1 MNSAYIRNFTFG
13 VEDSLSSTVGLLAG
27 VASASVPKTTIIITG
42 LILIFTEAMSM
53 GVGSFLSEQSV
64 SEFKTRRDLPLSKSL
79 PGAVVMFFSYLF
91 SGLIPLFPYV
101 VFSAP
106 LNLWTSV
113 ALSLMSLCLLGI
125 INSRL
130 SRTPVTG
137 HALRML
143 VLGGSVA
150 ISGVLLGRFLKSFS

>member
-13 VEDSLSSTVGLLAG
+13 VEDSLSSTVGLLSG
-27 VASASVPKTTIIITG
+27 IASADVPTSTIVITG

-53 GVGSFLSEQSV
+53 GVGSFLTEQSV
-64 SEFKTRRDLPLSKSL
+64 EEFKFRRDLPLSKSL
-79 PGAVVMFFSYLF
+79 PGALVMFFSYLL
-91 SGLIPLFPYV
+91 SGLIPLAPYV
-101 VFSAP
+101 FLSASSALFFSV
-106 LNLWTSV
+106 T
-113 ALSLMSLCLLGI
+113 LSLLSLCLLGI
-125 INSRL
+125 VNSRL
-130 SRTPVTG
+130 SRTPVTS

>member
-79 PGAVVMFFSYLF
+79 PGAVVMFSSYLI
-91 SGLIPLFPYV
+91 SGLIPLAPYV
-101 VFSAP
+101 FLPSSSALFFSV
-106 LNLWTSV
+106 T
-113 ALSLMSLCLLGI
+113 LSLLALCLLGI

-130 SRTPVTG
+130 SHTPVTG

-143 VLGGSVA
+143 ILGGSVA
-150 ISGVLLGRFLKSFS
+150 VSGVLLGRFLKSFS